1 MTPITYIR
9 ETISELKQ
17 VRWPTRQETIQL
29 TLLVLVI
36 SVIVAG
42 YVGGLDFIFTN
53 LLTFIL
59 K

>member
-36 SVIVAG
+36 FRDCRRLRRR
-42 YVGGLDFIFTN
+42 LDFIFTN

>member
-1 MTPITYIR
+1 MNPITYIR

-17 VRWPTRQETIQL
+17 VHWPSREETVQL
-29 TLLVLVI
+29 TILVLVI
-36 SVIVAG
+36 SIIVAV
-42 YVGGLDFIFTN
+42 YVGGLDFLFTN